1 LDISWAARK
10 RQAPTRPKHIRYS
23 RVADRICESG
33 RYGQKTGSGFCRY
46 EPGSREPIPDPEIEV
61 LIRECAKEAGIKQ
74 RQITDEEI
82 VQRTIYALVN
92 EAARIVED
100 GMAQRASDIDVVYV
114 HGYGFPAFRGGPMFY
129 ADTQGLDKVLATIRG
144 FHAEH

>member
-1 LDISWAARK
+1 
-10 RQAPTRPKHIRYS
+10 
-23 RVADRICESG
+23 
-33 RYGQKTGSGFCRY
+33 
-46 EPGSREPIPDPEIEV
+46 IPDPEIEV

-74 RQITDEEI
+74 RHISDEEI

-129 ADTQGLDKVLATIRG
+129 ADTQGLDNVLETIRG
-144 FHAEH
+144 FHAEHGELWEPAPLLVRLAEQGRRFSE